1 MGLKL
6 GRECTLTQTWQISES
21 EVSATTKTSRI
32 QTEAKGSTPEWLTE
46 SSTSCQQC
54 QIPTEQVEKL
64 ALAACQC
71 SGLVLKLH
79 KPPQLEALEEDLED
93 SITILK
99 DKNCIFG
106 NPLSV
111 DELPD
116 AREDVDIA
124 AEMFEDDV
132 AIIAEPIATAE
143 LITLAEQLEA
153 GYISRV
159 GAESPLELLH
169 AFRAELRCEQ
179 LKNAKQTVL
188 DNQGFM
194 KTP

>member
-1 MGLKL
+1 MAHRVIHQL
-6 GRECTLTQTWQISES
+6 
-21 EVSATTKTSRI
+21 
-32 QTEAKGSTPEWLTE
+32 
-46 SSTSCQQC
+46 
-54 QIPTEQVEKL
+54 PT
-64 ALAACQC
+64 C

-159 GAESPLELLH
+159 GAESPLELLR
-169 AFRAELRCEQ
+169 AFRAELCCEQ